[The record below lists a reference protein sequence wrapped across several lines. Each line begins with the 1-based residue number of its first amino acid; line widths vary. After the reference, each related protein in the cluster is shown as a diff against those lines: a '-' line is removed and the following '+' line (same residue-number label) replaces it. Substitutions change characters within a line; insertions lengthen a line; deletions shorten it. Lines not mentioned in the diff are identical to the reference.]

1 MLRFPSDFPSGLP
14 AHEIL
19 LLLCNI
25 HGLYGFCARIRCRE
39 CHTKKCK
46 TRWEIVLER
55 IDKRVFW
62 VQFKM
67 EVVWF
72 CQKQQ
77 AAFAG
82 RVQHSLM
89 CKIQAG
95 VEPVRLNSTK
105 TAEN

>member
-1 MLRFPSDFPSGLP
+1 
-14 AHEIL
+14 
-19 LLLCNI
+19 
-25 HGLYGFCARIRCRE
+25 
-39 CHTKKCK
+39 
-46 TRWEIVLER
+46 VLER

-62 VQFKM
+62 VQFKN
-67 EVVWF
+67 EVVRF
-72 CQKQQ
+72 CQEHQ

-95 VEPVRLNSTK
+95 VESVRLNPTK